1 MPRGANKRLRRERNV
16 PRRDSDGLRPGLRMD
31 IGVEPLAARRY
42 RHRQVEQAAQRLARQ
57 QLGLG
62 AVAEELAAAQ
72 HHDAADLGQYLFDM
86 VGDEQHRR
94 AAPRHPAQHVE
105 EMVPRRGIERSEEHT
120 SELQS
125 LMRNSYAVFCLKQN
139 NTTITRY

>member
-42 RHRQVEQAAQRLARQ
+42 RHRQVEQDAQRLARQ

-72 HHDAADLGQYLFDM
+72 HHDAADS
-86 VGDEQHRR
+86 
-94 AAPRHPAQHVE
+94 
-105 EMVPRRGIERSEEHT
+105 SEEHT
-120 SELQS
+120 STLQS
-125 LMRNSYAVFCLKQN
+125 NMRLPYAVFF
-139 NTTITRY
+139 